1 MENGKEHIT
10 PEIYNLLLFVT
21 GMSVGSTKAI
31 ANIKDICDKYLTGR
45 YELEIIDINKFPN
58 SMYENDIIAS
68 PTLIKKSPAPM
79 KKLLGD
85 LSNRSKV
92 LQVLSIQELQ

>member
-1 MENGKEHIT
+1 MENQNTNTES
-10 PEIYNLLLFVT
+10 YNLLLYVT

-31 ANIKDICDKYLTGR
+31 ANIKDICEKYLSGR
-45 YELEIIDINKFPN
+45 YELEIIDIHKFPH

-68 PTLIKKSPAPM
+68 PTLIKLSPAPK

-85 LSNRSKV
+85 LSNRAKV
-92 LQVLSIQELQ
+92 LQVLSINELI